1 MERELTLD
9 DGARTTLQSWG
20 TQGPAIICIH
30 GITSSRRA
38 WERTARAL
46 ERTHRVFAY
55 DQRGHGDSAAVKGP
69 MTLQRSLGDLRAV
82 AQAIGEPAAI
92 IGHSWGGAVALLG
105 GREPFA
111 SAVVAVDPMVRVE
124 PGSWR
129 REYLDDT
136 ESDLALERAQL
147 ERVLRERLTAWHESD
162 IVGKL
167 HAVRSMEAAAI
178 ARLGAENGVD
188 EGRWDLREVVT
199 DYPRPLLILA
209 AAPGESVMADDDLS
223 FIRTHGGPNVAIEL
237 FADQGHNLHR
247 AAFDRYIKATTR
259 FLSQHQQASV

>member
-1 MERELTLD
+1 MERALTLD

-20 TQGPAIICIH
+20 SQGPAVICIH

-38 WERTARAL
+38 WERTAQAL
-46 ERTHRVFAY
+46 ERSHRVFAY

-69 MTLQRSLGDLRAV
+69 MTLQRSLADLRAV
-82 AQAIGEPAAI
+82 AHVVGEPAAI
-92 IGHSWGGAVALLG
+92 VGHSWGGAVALLG

-111 SAVVAVDPMVRVE
+111 TAVVAIDPMVRVE

-136 ESDLALERAQL
+136 QSDLAMERTEL

-162 IVGKL
+162 IAGKL
-167 HAVRSMEAAAI
+167 HAVRSMEAGAI

-188 EGRWDLREVVT
+188 QGRWDLREVVA

-209 AAPGESVMADDDLS
+209 AAPGESVMSEEDLS
-223 FIRTHGGPNVAIEL
+223 FIRTRGGPNVAIEL
-237 FADQGHNLHR
+237 FHDQGHNLHR
-247 AAFDRYIKATTR
+247 TAFERYLAATKR
-259 FLSQHQQASV
+259 FLDEHQQASV